1 MRKKTTRVRYKK
13 HSDATNIRHLYWILG
28 VVSLITVFILTIVI
42 SDYGIYQVYLLNRQE
57 RRLHTNIE
65 KLKTEQDSLL
75 VEKARLENDLD
86 YIEKLAREHYRMA
99 KKGEKVFRVIE
110 RPPKK
115 NNI

>member
-1 MRKKTTRVRYKK
+1 MRKRTARVRYKK

-42 SDYGIYQVYLLNRQE
+42 SDYGIYQVYLLNRQK

-86 YIEKLAREHYRMA
+86 YIEKLARERYRMA

-115 NNI
+115 